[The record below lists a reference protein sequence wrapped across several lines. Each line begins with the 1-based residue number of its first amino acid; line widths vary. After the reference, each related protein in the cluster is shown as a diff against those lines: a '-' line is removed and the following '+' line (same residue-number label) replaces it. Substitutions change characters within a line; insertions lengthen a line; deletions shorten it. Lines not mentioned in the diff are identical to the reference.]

1 VLPGNQTLHMLA
13 LVYIYTRVY
22 TRYLDNALLAQYCDQ
37 AMFVLLTHA
46 QCIRAVQGSCTV
58 VIADVVNTDQLL
70 GYNQSDMSARLCVSQ
85 SKTSTR

>member
-37 AMFVLLTHA
+37 AMFVMLTYA
-46 QCIRAVQGSCTV
+46 QCIHA
-58 VIADVVNTDQLL
+58 AALL
-70 GYNQSDMSARLCVSQ
+70 L
-85 SKTSTR
+85 